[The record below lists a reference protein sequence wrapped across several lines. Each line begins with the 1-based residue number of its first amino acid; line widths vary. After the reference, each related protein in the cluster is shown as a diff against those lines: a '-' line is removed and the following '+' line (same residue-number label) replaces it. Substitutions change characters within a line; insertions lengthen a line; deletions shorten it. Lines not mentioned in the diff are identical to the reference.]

1 MKYFKKEKLFIRVF
15 NEIRTYI
22 IENKL
27 EPGDKLP
34 TEQEL
39 CNKMGISRN
48 ALREAIKALE
58 IMGIIESRPSI
69 GIIIQ
74 DFNTDFIF
82 QSMLYYLMADDTKL
96 IHEILDVRKTLEL
109 GFIEQAYDKITD
121 KELDDLEKVLESMK
135 ARVEKNQL
143 FYNEDHQFHKIL
155 YRNLDNKTLNSILDA
170 AWNINEEF
178 NYELKK
184 SYLDNDYTKHELL
197 YKAIKNK
204 DKKEFMKQFR
214 KHFQNGY
221 NQPNLK

>member
-34 TEQEL
+34 TEQEM
-39 CNKMGISRN
+39 CTNMGISRN

-58 IMGIIESRPSI
+58 IMGVIESKPSI

-82 QSMLYYLMADDTKL
+82 QSMLYYLMADDIKL
-96 IHEILDVRKTLEL
+96 IHEIMDVRKVLEF
-109 GFIEQAYDKITD
+109 GFINEAYKRIGQ
-121 KELDDLEKVLESMK
+121 KELDDLEEILVSMK
-135 ARVEKNQL
+135 KRTDKNEL
-143 FYNEDHQFHKIL
+143 FYDEDHQFHKIL

-170 AWNINEEF
+170 SWNISEEF
-178 NYELKK
+178 NHELKRTF
-184 SYLDNDYTKHELL
+184 LDNDYAKHVALFEALKNGEKERFMEL
-197 YKAIKNK
+197 
-204 DKKEFMKQFR
+204 FSH
-214 KHFQNGY
+214 HFDIYQE
-221 NQPNLK
+221 K